1 MTVPEAHSFSMVPSS
16 LTQWIVYSN
25 RSIYFCIRRQSQ
37 QYSLKDSWAPLQC
50 SEFSKSG
57 LKHGFK
63 HETRKGL
70 GRVIKTHFDSSVLL
84 PPLINLL
91 INYYKERWRSPLS
104 SIPLSSSGE
113 ILTNKKLPHQELD
126 RERKRSKNITEPLEI
141 RNHSSPE
148 QMNSLWFS

>member
-16 LTQWIVYSN
+16 LTQWTVYSN
-25 RSIYFCIRRQSQ
+25 RAIYFCIRRQSQ
-37 QYSLKDSWAPLQC
+37 QYSSKGSWAPLQC

-57 LKHGFK
+57 LEHGFK

-70 GRVIKTHFDSSVLL
+70 GRAIKTHFDSSVLF

-91 INYYKERWRSPLS
+91 INYYKKRWRSPLS

-113 ILTNKKLPHQELD
+113 EEAATSGTWPRKKKIQKYNRTFRNQKPQLTRADE
-126 RERKRSKNITEPLEI
+126 
-141 RNHSSPE
+141 
-148 QMNSLWFS
+148 